1 MDVLLGPLGSGLRS
15 AISRTSQ
22 SPTSTG
28 LSRPRP
34 LPRPPTDHL
43 KPTTTVLLD
52 LREQIILESL
62 VEVVEAVVEEE
73 SLVGV
78 AEVLVVEEEVE
89 AEFSEE
95 EEEEEG
101 IFLT

>member
-1 MDVLLGPLGSGLRS
+1 M
-15 AISRTSQ
+15 
-22 SPTSTG
+22 
-28 LSRPRP
+28 
-34 LPRPPTDHL
+34 
-43 KPTTTVLLD
+43 
-52 LREQIILESL
+52 
-62 VEVVEAVVEEE
+62 EVVEAVVEEE

-95 EEEEEG
+95 GEEEEG